1 MIWELRRKY
10 KITKLLAFAGL
21 PRSSYYYHLR
31 NLKKQDK
38 YEASKVAIINN
49 NTAHKG
55 RYGYRRMTILLRQ
68 QGFTLNHKTVQ
79 RLMREL
85 NLVCKVRMRK
95 YRSYHGE
102 VGKVAPNLLERNFH
116 ADLPDKKW
124 VTDVTEFSLF
134 GQKVYLSPILDL
146 CHGELVSY
154 SIGYSPSMYLVTN
167 MLEKAFAKIPN
178 DTGLILHSDQGWQYQ
193 MKKYQYELRKKGIRQ
208 SMSRKGNCLDNAVIE
223 NFFGILKSELLYLQ
237 KFDSVE
243 HFVQELLE
251 YLDYY
256 NNRRMKAKLKG
267 LSPVQYRT
275 QVLQS
280 A

>member
-208 SMSRKGNCLDNAVIE
+208 SMSRK
-223 NFFGILKSELLYLQ
+223 
-237 KFDSVE
+237 
-243 HFVQELLE
+243 
-251 YLDYY
+251 
-256 NNRRMKAKLKG
+256 
-267 LSPVQYRT
+267 
-275 QVLQS
+275 
-280 A
+280 